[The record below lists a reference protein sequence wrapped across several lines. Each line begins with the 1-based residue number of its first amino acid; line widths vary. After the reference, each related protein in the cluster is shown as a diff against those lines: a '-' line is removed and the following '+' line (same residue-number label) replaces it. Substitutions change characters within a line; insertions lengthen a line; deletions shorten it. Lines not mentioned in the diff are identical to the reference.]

1 MSARSKR
8 WAGRR
13 LGIQGEGGGRLAAF
27 LLPSPAHPLP
37 QGQAFNPAD
46 SVCAVKAGTGPHIP
60 AGGGVG
66 VGLQTSPEV
75 GEGGAVPSTS
85 APHSGSCWL
94 LPCPHRR
101 GEPSQTWAGLRAPQ
115 LPFQPQ
121 PGASPVATPPRA
133 PQGLRRPRRGEV
145 WADVAPAEGGS
156 PRVRMEEPGELKP
169 ELPLSW
175 GLGRSA

>member
-1 MSARSKR
+1 MQNTPQQPIEAKEEVSRLSARSKR

-121 PGASPVATPPRA
+121 PGASPRGHTSPGSARVKAA
-133 PQGLRRPRRGEV
+133 AERRG
-145 WADVAPAEGGS
+145 
-156 PRVRMEEPGELKP
+156 
-169 ELPLSW
+169 
-175 GLGRSA
+175 LG